1 MHITRVI
8 IKKIFT
14 ILFYPTS
21 LLALV
26 SIWFIYSL
34 VKGKPTKWPKYIFI
48 GLFIATLLVT
58 SQPISSIFINSLEND
73 YESLLDSNKIKQA
86 QYIVI
91 LGGGYSKGEN
101 IPATSQLNNSSLA
114 RLIEGM
120 RLKVINPNAT
130 IIFSGGNN
138 NFDSKESEAQIYQL
152 AYKTI
157 SNDTSRQILSERP
170 HNTRS
175 EADET
180 FKLIGNKPIIIV
192 TTAWHMPR
200 AMYLFKQAGCNA
212 IAAPC
217 DYLAKEITYLPDL
230 PNSNSIRQFEMA
242 FHEYIGIAAY
252 KLLD

>member
-1 MHITRVI
+1 MLTRVI

-14 ILFYPTS
+14 TLIYPTS

-26 SIWFIYSL
+26 SIWFVYLLI
-34 VKGKPTKWPKYIFI
+34 KGKPTKWPKYIFI
-48 GLFIATLLVT
+48 GLFISTLLVT
-58 SQPISSIFINSLEND
+58 SQPLSSIFINSLEND
-73 YESLLDSNKIKQA
+73 YECLTDSNKINEA
-86 QYIVI
+86 QYIVV
-91 LGGGYSKGEN
+91 LGGGYSKEEN
-101 IPATSQLNNSSLA
+101 IPATSQLNSSSLA

-120 RLKVINPNAT
+120 RLKRINTSAT
-130 IIFSGGNN
+130 LIFSGGNN
-138 NFDSKESEAQIYQL
+138 DHDNKESEAEIYQL

-157 SNDTSRQILSERP
+157 SNDTSWQILSERP

-217 DYLAKEITYLPDL
+217 DYLAKEIHYIPDL
-230 PNSNSIRQFEMA
+230 PNSNSIKQFEMA